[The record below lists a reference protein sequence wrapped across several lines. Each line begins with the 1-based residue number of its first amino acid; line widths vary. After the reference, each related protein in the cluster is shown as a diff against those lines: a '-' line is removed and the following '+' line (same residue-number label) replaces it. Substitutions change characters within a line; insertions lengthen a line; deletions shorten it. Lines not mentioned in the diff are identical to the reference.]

1 MIMGINSHMI
11 QVLMVLLV
19 MGVHADLPP
28 TCPSES
34 ARNIPNGAVGV
45 VTNGGWTLGGWG
57 FASLFNAANFGGNQ
71 YNWGSGNFGY
81 GNFGDDNQGS
91 QNYGNSNLGDNNLGS
106 FNVGNDNCGSYNV
119 GSGNVGTWNVG
130 NLNNGSYNVGSGNV
144 GVGNTGAGNVGDL
157 NVGTLNA
164 GDGNLGISNS
174 GDSNL
179 GISNVGDGNVGWEN
193 EGDSNI
199 GSLNVGDGNVGIDNV
214 GTYNI
219 GYLNNGN
226 NNTGAFNYG
235 EGNVGFIAGVQAATF
250 SVPPSEA
257 PDGRIPWDSIALG
270 YILEGSD
277 GTGWGN
283 LNDSNVGISQS
294 GYRNLGYLT
303 GGTMNIGYSI
313 NGTANTGGRLDGDDL
328 IGFDQTSSQA
338 DPFTGPFSDIQPASE
353 MPLLLS
359 STLSGFMDSLAVSVY
374 PSVWDAASS
383 EVNTNTLT
391 GCSTFTPVPYSSVFS
406 VSVRCRGSFK
416 ITDLYCSG
424 DSFQVYKD
432 GKLWFVTPVV
442 PIDSDVFCIRSVS
455 DPEEAF
461 YDPAFSHY
469 QAWLPS
475 GSYKITVVPMTT
487 RWGGGGVAVKVDDFC
502 DRSTLG
508 KPIRF

>member
-1 MIMGINSHMI
+1 MAGSSSSIS
-11 QVLMVLLV
+11 VL
-19 MGVHADLPP
+19 P
-28 TCPSES
+28 T
-34 ARNIPNGAVGV
+34 
-45 VTNGGWTLGGWG
+45 TL
-57 FASLFNAANFGGNQ
+57 FPTEAAANLPFSGTISVVPDCGWITAAAGSTAPGYYTAAVFGT
-71 YNWGSGNFGY
+71 F
-81 GNFGDDNQGS
+81 
-91 QNYGNSNLGDNNLGS
+91 
-106 FNVGNDNCGSYNV
+106 NV
-119 GSGNVGTWNVG
+119 GSGNTGQANVG
-130 NLNNGSYNVGSGNV
+130 YN
-144 GVGNTGAGNVGDL
+144 NTGFGNYGYS
-157 NVGTLNA
+157 NTGRMNTGTQN
-164 GDGNLGISNS
+164 
-174 GDSNL
+174 
-179 GISNVGDGNVGWEN
+179 
-193 EGDSNI
+193 
-199 GSLNVGDGNVGIDNV
+199 
-214 GTYNI
+214 T

-338 DPFTGPFSDIQPASE
+338 DPFTGPFSDLQPASE

-391 GCSTFTPVPYSSVFS
+391 GCSTFTPIPYSSVFS